1 MNITEKKLQ
10 KWEKDFK
17 NLSKDTN
24 EFFMFLSLFMAS
36 MGGCFIFIMTDSALM
51 GLIFGAVYLS
61 FLMIG
66 MREIFFAQK
75 KGWFEMEITNE
86 KNRE

>member
-1 MNITEKKLQ
+1 MKITEKKLQ
-10 KWEKDFK
+10 KWDRDFK
-17 NLSKDTN
+17 KLSKDTN
-24 EFFMFLSLFMAS
+24 EFFMFLSLFMSAT
-36 MGGCFIFIMTDSALM
+36 GGCLIYIMTNSPLLGM
-51 GLIFGAVYLS
+51 LFGAIYLA

>member
-1 MNITEKKLQ
+1 MKITEKKLK
-10 KWEKDFK
+10 KWDRDFT

-24 EFFMFLSLFMAS
+24 EFFMFLSLFMSS
-36 MGGCFIFIMTDSALM
+36 MGGCLIFIMTDSAWM
-51 GLIFGAVYLS
+51 GLLFGAIYLG

-66 MREIFFAQK
+66 MREIFFAQRR
-75 KGWFEMEITNE
+75 GWFEMEITNE